1 MRSRGFLCYSVD
13 MKIRKRSKENNLIPF
28 EQTRKV
34 IRLDKRG
41 RRKLSVGR
49 TLMGV
54 LTGALALLCM
64 LYCLSILLFMGYGT
78 KFFLIWGVIAL
89 GLMGMSYLF
98 FCPEKSE
105 RIPKV
110 IRRGFLTVV
119 ALGVLLFIGVEGLI
133 FSGFRQH
140 AEPGADVVIVLG
152 AQWKNGGPSYV
163 LAKRLDAALA
173 YLKDNPDTMV
183 IVSGGQ
189 GSDEPISE
197 AEGMAGYLEA
207 AGIEPERIIQENAS
221 TDTNENLEFSAKFTD
236 KAEARVVI
244 VTNNFHVYR
253 AMKIAQKKG
262 YAHVEGLAAD
272 SYPTMLPNNLLREFF
287 GMAKDFC
294 AGNL

>member
-1 MRSRGFLCYSVD
+1 MRSIGFLCYSVV
-13 MKIRKRSKENNLIPF
+13 MKIRKQSKENNLIPF
-28 EQTRKV
+28 EQTRKI

-41 RRKLSVGR
+41 RRKISGGR
-49 TLMGV
+49 IVMGV
-54 LTGALALLCM
+54 LTGVLAVLCM
-64 LYCLSILLFMGYGT
+64 LYCLSILFFMGYGT
-78 KFFLIWGVIAL
+78 KFFLIWGVMAL
-89 GLMGMSYLF
+89 GLTGMSYLF
-98 FCPEKSE
+98 FCPEQSE

-110 IRRGFLTVV
+110 IRRGFWTVV
-119 ALGVLLFIGVEGLI
+119 VLGVLLFVCVEGLI
-133 FSGFRQH
+133 FSGFGQH

-183 IVSGGQ
+183 VVSGGQ

-207 AGIEPERIIQENAS
+207 AGIEPERIMQEDAS
-221 TDTNENLEFSAKFTD
+221 TDTNENLEFSAAFID

-253 AMKIAQKKG
+253 AMKIARKKG
-262 YAHVEGLAAD
+262 YANVEGLAAD
-272 SYPTMLPNNLLREFF
+272 SYPSMLPNNLLREFF
-287 GMAKDFC
+287 GVAKDFC
-294 AGNL
+294 AGNM